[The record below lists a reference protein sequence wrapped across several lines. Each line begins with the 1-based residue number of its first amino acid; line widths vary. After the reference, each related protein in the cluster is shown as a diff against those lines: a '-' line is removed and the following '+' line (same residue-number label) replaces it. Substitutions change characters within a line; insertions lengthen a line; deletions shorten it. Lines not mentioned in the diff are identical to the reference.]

1 MEEVRDGL
9 FYTKEHEWAKI
20 EGNLAT
26 FGITDHAQHALGDVT
41 FIELPKSGVELTQGK
56 MFATVESVKAASD
69 VFAPLSGKVVK
80 VNSDLVNKP
89 ELINKAPYG
98 EAWFAVVEI
107 KNEAEKK
114 NLMDALVY
122 KDYLK
127 GLK

>member
-1 MEEVRDGL
+1 MEEVCEGL
-9 FYTKEHEWAKI
+9 FYTKEHEWVKI

-26 FGITDHAQHALGDVT
+26 FGISDHAQHALGDVT
-41 FIELPKSGVELTQGK
+41 FVELPKLGAELSQGK

-98 EAWFAVVEI
+98 EAWFVQVEI

-114 NLMDALVY
+114 NLMDSSAY